1 MPLCRILTALCKN
14 DLSSDLNSTF
24 GFRFFANKPRPRLC
38 ASSPTLTNSW
48 TLTGRV
54 VHDAKPQWVTHGKKS
69 LAFPFIAKGEAEST
83 VSGPFGTLWNY
94 TTSVCYEKRIIRI
107 PITQLMWRIEGPR
120 WIGFLFLANLNQRLI
135 FSYTRKFDLGQ
146 SKNWARRCKR

>member
-1 MPLCRILTALCKN
+1 MTALCKN

-24 GFRFFANKPRPRLC
+24 GFRFFANKPPPRLC

-69 LAFPFIAKGEAEST
+69 PAFPFIAKGEAEST

-94 TTSVCYEKRIIRI
+94 TTYTTGVWYEKRIIRI
-107 PITQLMWRIEGPR
+107 PITQLMWRIEGKMNR
-120 WIGFLFLANLNQRLI
+120 ILLFLANLNQRLN